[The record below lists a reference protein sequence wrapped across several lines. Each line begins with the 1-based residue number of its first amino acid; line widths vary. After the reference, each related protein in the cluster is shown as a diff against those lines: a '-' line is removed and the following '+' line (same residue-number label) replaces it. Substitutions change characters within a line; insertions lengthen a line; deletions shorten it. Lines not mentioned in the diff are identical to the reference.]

1 MKWFFLFAALLVS
14 QVAAAQQPTVSV
26 IVVTAQESA
35 ETMAR
40 TGVLRHCGRSGG
52 RCEGIGFGATRD
64 AAIRNSCFWGKRR
77 PVEIGAAYCHTRRG
91 WFACIRY
98 E

>member
-1 MKWFFLFAALLVS
+1 MKWFFLLAAMLLC
-14 QVAAAQQPTVSV
+14 QAAVAQQPTVSV
-26 IVVTAQESA
+26 LVTAQESA

-40 TGVLRHCGRSGG
+40 TGILRHCGRACG
-52 RCEGIGFGATRD
+52 RCEGIGFGRTRD
-64 AAIRNSCFWGKRR
+64 SAIKNSCFWGSRR
-77 PVEIGAAYCHTRRG
+77 PLEIGVAYCHARRG